1 MWIPFESKTFHAV
14 CILRM
19 QASRLS
25 RRNTEYAIEGK
36 AGFQCESIFS
46 LPSYSPISYSLAS
59 FSLRLGP
66 AVSIS
71 RSVNVRLP

>member
-19 QASRLS
+19 QASRLP
-25 RRNTEYAIEGK
+25 RRNTEQALVGR
-36 AGFQCESIFS
+36 AGFQSESKYS